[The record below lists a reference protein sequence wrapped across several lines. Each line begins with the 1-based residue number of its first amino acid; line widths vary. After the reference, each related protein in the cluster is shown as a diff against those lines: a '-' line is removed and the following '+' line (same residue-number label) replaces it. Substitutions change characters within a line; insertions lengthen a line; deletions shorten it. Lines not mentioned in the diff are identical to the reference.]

1 MDQLKPLP
9 ALLQDRYRAW
19 KKTGFQ
25 GLSGLYRKLADE
37 GQKPSAMVISCCD
50 SRVSATTIFG
60 ANPGDFFVH
69 RSIANLVPPYAPSA
83 EYHGTSA
90 AVEFAVTALNVQH
103 LIVLGHSQCGGVKG
117 CLDMCEGN
125 APQLEK
131 PDSFVGR
138 WMDLLKP
145 KFPDIEKIAD
155 KEEQARAFEQK
166 AIETSIENLM
176 TFPYVKERVDQG
188 TLSLHGLWVE
198 IGEVRLEAYDAESG
212 TFLPV

>member
-1 MDQLKPLP
+1 MHQLKPLP
-9 ALLQDRYRAW
+9 TFLQDRYREW
-19 KKTGFQ
+19 KETGFQ
-25 GLSGLYRKLADE
+25 DLSGLYRKLADE
-37 GQKPSAMVISCCD
+37 GQSPSAMVISCCD
-50 SRVSATTIFG
+50 SRVSATTMFG
-60 ANPGDFFVH
+60 ANPGDFFTH

-125 APQLEK
+125 APQLEE

-138 WMDLLKP
+138 WMDILKP
-145 KFPDIEKIAD
+145 KYPEIENIAD

-176 TFPYVKERVDQG
+176 TFPYVKERVEKG

-198 IGEVRLEAYDAESG
+198 IGSVRLEAYDTESQ
-212 TFLPV
+212 TFQPV